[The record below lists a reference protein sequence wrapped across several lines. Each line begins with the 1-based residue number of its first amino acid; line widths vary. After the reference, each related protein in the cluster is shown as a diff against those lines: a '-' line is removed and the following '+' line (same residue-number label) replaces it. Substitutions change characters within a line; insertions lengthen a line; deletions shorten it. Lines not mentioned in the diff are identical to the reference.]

1 MMWFLLFK
9 ENRVL
14 KSDTQK
20 WRNTS
25 RITWVTLFIWYRVC
39 SFVASLKVGILT
51 LLLLQRWQC
60 WIFSITFTPGLSVS
74 LLSLRGGPPTEPG
87 WVLILQLRSSALS
100 LLPLSTHLLPL
111 PPHECPLELH
121 DSLLH
126 SLQWVWVDFLY
137 FFSIFSVLYF
147 KHNPKLISSY
157 CIAPIPPP
165 SLVVIYLIRSSY
177 FIWVDFFRWGFSST
191 NGKYSPSFC

>member
-1 MMWFLLFK
+1 MLFK

-25 RITWVTLFIWYRVC
+25 RITQVTLFIWYRVC
-39 SFVASLKVGILT
+39 SIVASLKVGILT
-51 LLLLQRWQC
+51 LLLLQRRQC
-60 WIFSITFTPGLSVS
+60 WIFSITFTPGLSMS

-87 WVLILQLRSSALS
+87 WVLTLQLRSSGLS

-111 PPHECPLELH
+111 PPHEWPLKLH

-126 SLQWVWVDFLY
+126 SLQWVWVNFLFFIFY
-137 FFSIFSVLYF
+137 FWCLLLQTQPQAHFLLLYCS
-147 KHNPKLISSY
+147 HSSSF
-157 CIAPIPPP
+157 PGGDLLDRRQLLHP
-165 SLVVIYLIRSSY
+165 SRFL
-177 FIWVDFFRWGFSST
+177 
-191 NGKYSPSFC
+191 

>member
-1 MMWFLLFK
+1 MWFMLFK

-25 RITWVTLFIWYRVC
+25 RITQVTLFIWYRVC
-39 SFVASLKVGILT
+39 SIVASLKVGILT
-51 LLLLQRWQC
+51 LLLLQRRQC
-60 WIFSITFTPGLSVS
+60 WIFSITFTPGLSMS

-87 WVLILQLRSSALS
+87 WVLTLQLRSSGLS

-111 PPHECPLELH
+111 PPHEWPLKLH

-126 SLQWVWVDFLY
+126 SLQWVWVNFLY
-137 FFSIFSVLYF
+137 FFLF
-147 KHNPKLISSY
+147 
-157 CIAPIPPP
+157 
-165 SLVVIYLIRSSY
+165 LV
-177 FIWVDFFRWGFSST
+177 SST
-191 NGKYSPSFC
+191 SNTTPSSFPLIVLLPFFLLPWWWFTWSEAVTSSE

>member
-1 MMWFLLFK
+1 MLFK

-25 RITWVTLFIWYRVC
+25 RITRVTLFIWYQVC
-39 SFVASLKVGILT
+39 SIVASLKVGILT
-51 LLLLQRWQC
+51 LLLLQRRQC

-74 LLSLRGGPPTEPG
+74 LLSLRGGSPAEPG
-87 WVLILQLRSSALS
+87 WVLTLQLRSSGLS

-111 PPHECPLELH
+111 PPHEWPLKLH

-126 SLQWVWVDFLY
+126 SLQWVWVNFLY
-137 FFSIFSVLYF
+137 FFLFSV
-147 KHNPKLISSY
+147 
-157 CIAPIPPP
+157 
-165 SLVVIYLIRSSY
+165 
-177 FIWVDFFRWGFSST
+177 SST
-191 NGKYSPSFC
+191 SNTTPSSFPLIVLLPFLLLPWWWFTWSEAVTSSE